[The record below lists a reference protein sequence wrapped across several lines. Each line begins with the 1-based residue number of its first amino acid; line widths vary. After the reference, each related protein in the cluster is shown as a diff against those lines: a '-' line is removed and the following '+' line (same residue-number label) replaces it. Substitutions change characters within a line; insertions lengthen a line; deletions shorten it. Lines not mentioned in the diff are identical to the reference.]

1 MADLIEDADLQMK
14 HLLKYCGVF
23 RQCGMDDIQ
32 KPQGT

>member
-1 MADLIEDADLQMK
+1 MDCGKQISQLV
-14 HLLKYCGVF
+14 KYCGVF